1 MSLGAGT
8 VGAGNAARPSM
19 KLLRGIATQLGTLCL
34 TILGLLF
41 VTFFI
46 GRVIPIDPV
55 LAIAGDRAT
64 PELVEKIRAEL
75 GLDLPLYQQ
84 FWNYLVKIAHGDL
97 GNSVLTA
104 KPIIEDI
111 ATYFPATIEL
121 AVAGTLIGVLAGVPL
136 GVISAARQ
144 GSMIDHVVRVVAL
157 AGYSVPVFWLGL
169 VGLLVFYVKLDWV
182 SGPGRIDAV
191 YEYIVEQRTGF
202 MLVDC
207 ILAGDWEAV
216 KNALSHFILPA
227 VILGYYSMAYIA
239 RMTRSFML
247 EQLTQEYIVTARVKG
262 VSERAIIWRHAFGN
276 IRVPLITVIA
286 LSFAHLLEGTV
297 LTETVFA
304 WPGIG
309 LYITHSLFGADL
321 NAVLGGTI
329 VVGVSFVVLN
339 LLSDALYALLD
350 PRARAT

>member
-1 MSLGAGT
+1 MTAFIIRRLCQSLVILALTSLIVFAG
-8 VGAGNAARPSM
+8 VYAIGDPIEILVPAD
-19 KLLRGIATQLGTLCL
+19 ATQ
-34 TILGLLF
+34 
-41 VTFFI
+41 
-46 GRVIPIDPV
+46 
-55 LAIAGDRAT
+55 AEIAQA
-64 PELVEKIRAEL
+64 VQSL

-104 KPIIEDI
+104 KPIIQDI

-144 GSMIDHVVRVVAL
+144 GRWIDHVVRIVAL

-191 YEYIVEQRTGF
+191 YEYIVEPRTGF
-202 MLVDC
+202 MLIDC

-216 KNALSHFILPA
+216 KNALSHFVLPA
-227 VILGYYSMAYIA
+227 LILGYYSMAYIA

-329 VVGVSFVVLN
+329 VVGVSFVILN
-339 LLSDALYALLD
+339 LLSDALYTLLD
-350 PRARAT
+350 PRARAA